1 MSASNLT
8 DRLRAAGQHHLTDHL
23 ASISPDAR
31 ATLES
36 ELAALDLE
44 LVGEL
49 RTTIDAPAA
58 EGERQFEPPK
68 VFPLERDSEQERHA
82 AQARERGERAL
93 ADGRVGFC
101 LVAGGQASRLGYD
114 GPKGCFPIGPVSER
128 TLFDFHAAR
137 IRAAARRHGFKPS
150 WYVMTSPANDG
161 PTRAFFA
168 EHDHFGLASDDV
180 FFFAQEM
187 LPALDLNGRIL
198 LSSADR
204 PFLAPNGHGG
214 TLDGLRR
221 SGALDHARARGVEQ
235 LSYFQVDNPLAPPA
249 DPLFVGLHLLEGAQ
263 MSSKVVDKRGP
274 GEKVGV
280 LGSIDGVV
288 GCIEYSDLSPEL
300 REARDAAGRLRFRAG
315 NIAMHCID
323 VDFVDRL
330 TKGRLELPWHLARKR
345 MQAFDPARGA
355 MGDVD
360 GVKFETFVFDAL
372 GAAEATL
379 TLEVERAAEF
389 SPVKNREGDDSP
401 ESCRADLVRLHRAWL
416 DEVGRGLGAANT
428 VCEIDP
434 LAAESAAELRALPD
448 DCLHTSA
455 AGLLV
460 SRPSDARS

>member
-1 MSASNLT
+1 MSASNLS
-8 DRLRAAGQHHLTDHL
+8 DRLRAAGQDHLVDHL
-23 ASISPDAR
+23 ASLGPAER
-31 ATLES
+31 TTLE
-36 ELAALDLE
+36 EGLADLDLE

-49 RTTIDAPAA
+49 RTTIAAPAA
-58 EGERQFEPPK
+58 EGERQFEPPE
-68 VFPLERDSEQERHA
+68 VFPLERDAEEEKRA
-82 AQARERGERAL
+82 ALARERGAQAL
-93 ADGRVGFC
+93 AAGRVGFC

-137 IRAAARRHGFKPS
+137 IRAAARRHGFRPS

-168 EHDHFGLASDDV
+168 EHDHFGLAPDDV

-187 LPALDLNGRIL
+187 LPALDLEGRIL
-198 LSSADR
+198 LSAADR

-221 SGALDHARARGVEQ
+221 SGALDHARERGIEQ

-249 DPLFVGLHLLEGAQ
+249 DPLFVGLHLAEGAQ

-323 VDFVDRL
+323 VAFVERL
-330 TKGRLELPWHLARKR
+330 TNGRLELPWHLARKR

-355 MGDVD
+355 EVEVD

-372 GAAEATL
+372 GAAERTL
-379 TLEVERAAEF
+379 TLEVDRAVEF

-401 ESCRADLVRLHRAWL
+401 ASCQADLVALHRSWL
-416 DEVGRGLGAANT
+416 ASVGRDANG

-434 LAAESAAELRALPD
+434 LAAESVDELRALPS
-448 DCLHTSA
+448 DCFHASP

-460 SRPSDARS
+460 SRPADARS

>member
-8 DRLRAAGQHHLTDHL
+8 DRLRAAGQDHLTDHL
-23 ASISPDAR
+23 ASLAPAER
-31 ATLES
+31 TTLAE
-36 ELAALDLE
+36 ELGALDLE

-49 RTTIDAPAA
+49 RGTIDAPVA
-58 EGERQFEPPK
+58 EGARQFEPPE
-68 VFPLERDSEQERHA
+68 VFPLERDSEHEKRA
-82 AQARERGERAL
+82 VEARERGASAL
-93 ADGRVGFC
+93 SAGRVGFC

-137 IRAAARRHGFKPS
+137 IRAAARRYGFRPS

-168 EHDHFGLASDDV
+168 EHDHFGLAADDV

-187 LPALDLNGRIL
+187 LPALDLEGRIL
-198 LSSADR
+198 LSAADR

-221 SGALDHARARGVEQ
+221 SGALDHARERGVEQ

-249 DPLFVGLHLLEGAQ
+249 DPLFVGLHLVDGAQ

-300 REARDAAGRLRFRAG
+300 REARDTAGRLRFRAG

-323 VDFVDRL
+323 VALVERL

-345 MQAFDPARGA
+345 MQAFDPARGTEVE
-355 MGDVD
+355 VD

-372 GAAEATL
+372 GAAERTL
-379 TLEVERAAEF
+379 TLEVDRAVEF

-401 ESCRADLVRLHRAWL
+401 ASCRADLVALHRAWL
-416 DEVGRGLGAANT
+416 AEVGREPNGM
-428 VCEIDP
+428 CEIDP
-434 LAAESAAELRALPD
+434 LAAESADELRTLPG
-448 DCLHTSA
+448 DCFHESA

-460 SRPSDARS
+460 SRPADTRS